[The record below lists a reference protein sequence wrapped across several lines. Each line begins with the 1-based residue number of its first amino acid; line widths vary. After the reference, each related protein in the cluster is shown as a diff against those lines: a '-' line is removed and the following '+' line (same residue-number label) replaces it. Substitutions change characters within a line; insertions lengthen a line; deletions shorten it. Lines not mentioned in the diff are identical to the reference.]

1 MGAATF
7 DSQWLK
13 IWRGTRQLWGKN
25 AETVQKKRVWVI
37 RYELLKFFPLQVPV
51 REFDICNDFSEG
63 LHGVRLIEC
72 SGYEES
78 TVFTNL
84 IFSLFA
90 VISYG
95 KNILQKHLVRKC
107 KKNIKYMN
115 KKVEKVYSI
124 CKGRFSSQKY
134 PQKYKNPNKII
145 TCKVWDFMLDIEEM

>member
-25 AETVQKKRVWVI
+25 AKTVQKKRVWVI

-115 KKVEKVYSI
+115 KKVETFYSI
-124 CKGRFSSQKY
+124 CSLKVGFQVKNILKNIKIQTKLLHVRFE
-134 PQKYKNPNKII
+134 IL
-145 TCKVWDFMLDIEEM
+145 C

>member
-25 AETVQKKRVWVI
+25 AKTVQKKRVWVI

>member
-1 MGAATF
+1 M
-7 DSQWLK
+7 
-13 IWRGTRQLWGKN
+13 
-25 AETVQKKRVWVI
+25 I

-115 KKVEKVYSI
+115 KKVEKFIQYVKVGFQVKNI
-124 CKGRFSSQKY
+124 LKNIKIQTKLLHVRFE
-134 PQKYKNPNKII
+134 IL
-145 TCKVWDFMLDIEEM
+145 C